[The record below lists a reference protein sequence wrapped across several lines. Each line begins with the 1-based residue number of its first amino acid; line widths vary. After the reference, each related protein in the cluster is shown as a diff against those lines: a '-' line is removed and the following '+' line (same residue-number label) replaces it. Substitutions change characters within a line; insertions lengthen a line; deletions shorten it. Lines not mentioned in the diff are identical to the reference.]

1 MGNTT
6 HMDVLKNNKTVGYA
20 GIQVTV
26 SVARKPVAVST
37 KLRKITC
44 ECTIVM
50 TAIDDCCSP
59 YFIQEVGWRDMVR
72 VKVKVTL

>member
-26 SVARKPVAVST
+26 RPARKPVAVST

-50 TAIDDCCSP
+50 TAIDGCCSS
-59 YFIQEVGWRDMVR
+59 YFIQEVGWGDMIR
-72 VKVKVTL
+72 AKVKVTL